1 MMKNEIIKALKGGLV
16 VSCQGLPE
24 EPMHGSVTMQKFAV
38 SAMQGG
44 AVGIRANTVE
54 DIVEIKKKVSAPVIG
69 IIKKVYDD
77 SDVYITPTLE
87 EVKAL
92 LSIGVEIIAV
102 DGTMRKRHG
111 DEKLQDLVSYIKTNS
126 PNTLIMADIATF
138 EEAKNAEKLGV
149 DLVGTTLRG
158 YTPETKGVKLPD
170 YKFIKKLVKNLN
182 TLVVA
187 EGGIS
192 TPKELKKALKCDAC
206 FAVVGGAITRP
217 QNITKSFVSAIK

>member
-1 MMKNEIIKALKGGLV
+1 MKTEIINKLKGGLV

-24 EPMHGSVTMQKFAV
+24 EPMHGSIVMQKFAV

-54 DIVEIKKKVSAPVIG
+54 DISEIKKKVSAPVIG
-69 IIKKVYDD
+69 IIKRVFDG
-77 SDVYITPTLE
+77 SEVYITPTLE

-92 LSIGVEIIAV
+92 LNVGVEIIAL
-102 DGTMRKRHG
+102 DGTMHARPNG
-111 DEKLQDLVSYIKTNS
+111 EKLEDLVSYIKENS
-126 PNTLIMADIATF
+126 PNTLIMADTATF
-138 EEAKNAEKLGV
+138 EDAVNAEKLGF
-149 DLVGTTLRG
+149 DLIGTTLRG
-158 YTPETKGVKLPD
+158 YTTETKGVKLPD
-170 YKFIKKLVKNLN
+170 YKFIKKLVKKLN
-182 TLVVA
+182 TPIVA

-192 TPKELKKALKCDAC
+192 TPKQLKKALDCGAC